1 MINLGGRWYRGA
13 LASLVLAVWTVQAP
27 PSEAQTLRPNQPG
40 QQTRPTANNSAAN
53 RTVTNSGNFA
63 SPYVVNNNAGLGTLG
78 GGFNVPNY
86 SRTSYLV
93 PGVGSVTA
101 GYNPNYPGYNLFVPY
116 SGFNPYTAPYSPYGF
131 SPNQFSPYPYSPYSH
146 SPYSYSPYSYSPYS
160 YSPYSYSP
168 YSYSSY
174 QAPYMGLY
182 SANYNQFNPCGL
194 YQTGNVYGSRPYDPF
209 GNAFGGGMGYGSLPP
224 Y

>member
-1 MINLGGRWYRGA
+1 MINLGGWWYRGA
-13 LASLVLAVWTVQAP
+13 LASLVLAAWTVQAP
-27 PSEAQTLRPNQPG
+27 QSEAQTLRPNQPG
-40 QQTRPTANNSAAN
+40 QQTRPTANNSSTN

-93 PGVGSVTA
+93 PGVGSVTT

-116 SGFNPYTAPYSPYGF
+116 SGFNPYVNPYQAPFANRFAPYYNPYTTPYSPYGF
-131 SPNQFSPYPYSPYSH
+131 SPNQFSPYQ
-146 SPYSYSPYSYSPYS
+146 YSPYSYSP
-160 YSPYSYSP
+160 
-168 YSYSSY
+168 Y

-182 SANYNQFNPCGL
+182 SANYNQFNPFG